1 MLIIETWV
9 TMVGDGLDC
18 CRSSRRVH
26 TGRRVCSGR
35 RAVVQLRLAKASLK
49 PALSSATRV
58 EGPLHNVQNNSFVLV
73 PRLHNN
79 LRGILQNP
87 DRILKKV

>member
-1 MLIIETWV
+1 MAPTAAAAA
-9 TMVGDGLDC
+9 G
-18 CRSSRRVH
+18 RSIKAGGSVAVRAR
-26 TGRRVCSGR
+26 R
-35 RAVVQLRLAKASLK
+35 RALVQLRLAKASLK

-58 EGPLHNVQNNSFVLV
+58 EGPLNNVQNNSFVLV

-87 DRILKKV
+87 DRESLTQYGEFIR